1 MTAQTRFALYFTSP
15 AGSALARF
23 GAGVLG
29 YDCDAGAPVARRQ
42 LDGIDAAEAAAA
54 TAEPARYGFHGTL
67 MAPFAPAPGR
77 SVDEL
82 EAALAAFV
90 RGRAPVPLGRLKVA
104 GIGAFTALVPAGP
117 EDAVRT
123 FAGDCVAAFDG
134 FRAPLSSHEH
144 ERRLA
149 ARPGRTRWVR
159 QHSSQ
164 AGRPDMQ
171 HADHSHGIQPSAN
184 PDRERLVGRVLSVRG
199 SQAKVEFPA
208 VSSFDPEEMRITVG
222 KFVGIRAGTSLLLGV
237 VTDVALTTEVVEDDT
252 SFAAAVHL
260 DIVVDIPDYDTP

>member
-1 MTAQTRFALYFTSP
+1 MTAQTRFALYFTP
-15 AGSALARF
+15 PPGSTLARF

-29 YDCDAGAPVARRQ
+29 YDCDAGAPVARRK

-77 SVDEL
+77 SAGEL

-90 RGRAPVPLGRLKVA
+90 RIRAPVPLGRLKVA
-104 GIGAFTALVPAGP
+104 GIGAFTALVPAGR

-134 FRAPLSSHEH
+134 FRAPLSARDR

-149 ARPGRTRWVR
+149 ARLSPRQVELLDRWGYPYVFSEFRFHMTLTGRLPAHEQARWQAALAAAFAPLAPSPVDIDAVSLVR
-159 QHSSQ
+159 QE
-164 AGRPDMQ
+164 
-171 HADHSHGIQPSAN
+171 
-184 PDRERLVGRVLSVRG
+184 DRDAPFRVIARKPLPG
-199 SQAKVEFPA
+199 
-208 VSSFDPEEMRITVG
+208 
-222 KFVGIRAGTSLLLGV
+222 
-237 VTDVALTTEVVEDDT
+237 
-252 SFAAAVHL
+252 
-260 DIVVDIPDYDTP
+260 

>member
-1 MTAQTRFALYFTSP
+1 MTAQTRFALYFTP
-15 AGSALARF
+15 PPGSALARF

-29 YDCDAGAPVARRQ
+29 YDCDAGAPVARRK

-54 TAEPARYGFHGTL
+54 TADPARYGFHGTL

-77 SVDEL
+77 SLDEL

-123 FAGDCVAAFDG
+123 FAGDCVTAFDG
-134 FRAPLSSHEH
+134 FRAPLSAHDR

-149 ARPGRTRWVR
+149 ARLSPRQVELLDRWGYPYVFSEFRFHMTLTGRLPAHEQARW
-159 QHSSQ
+159 Q
-164 AGRPDMQ
+164 AALAAAFAPLAPAP
-171 HADHSHGIQPSAN
+171 ADI
-184 PDRERLVGRVLSVRG
+184 D
-199 SQAKVEFPA
+199 A
-208 VSSFDPEEMRITVG
+208 VSLVHQ
-222 KFVGIRAGTSLLLGV
+222 
-237 VTDVALTTEVVEDDT
+237 DDRDAP
-252 SFAAAVHL
+252 FRVIAREPL
-260 DIVVDIPDYDTP
+260 RG